1 MPSQLNIPEFE
12 VVSFFIIRSTFGFV
26 VVIGFVIVK
35 VVVIDFVDVAINV
48 VVFTVIVDVVVVRT
62 VVAYI
67 RKQKLQINKKL
78 LTQYFFK
85 SYTFSLQISN
95 LPDGL
100 ITVDR
105 TSEGRSASLVFNA
118 MLPLLTFTMSTILT
132 LSVFNTGSLAMAE
145 FFSE

>member
-26 VVIGFVIVK
+26 VVK

-78 LTQYFFK
+78 LTQ
-85 SYTFSLQISN
+85 
-95 LPDGL
+95 
-100 ITVDR
+100 
-105 TSEGRSASLVFNA
+105 
-118 MLPLLTFTMSTILT
+118 
-132 LSVFNTGSLAMAE
+132 
-145 FFSE
+145 